1 MFYKYIFATVVLS
14 IFAFAASDIKN
25 LKTFQA
31 QFTQTI
37 TSNSSDVILY
47 KGQVFIK
54 SSGKILWKYKT
65 PVEKN
70 VYIDNNSAIV
80 DEPELEQAIFTKL
93 ENEINIIQL
102 LKDAKKI
109 DNNKYSSKIDSV
121 QYLIFTKNNKIEKIS
136 YEDNLENSVEIN
148 FSNII
153 QDEDI
158 SDSIFIF
165 SIPSNYD
172 LIRK

>member
-1 MFYKYIFATVVLS
+1 
-14 IFAFAASDIKN
+14 
-25 LKTFQA
+25 
-31 QFTQTI
+31 QTI

-109 DNNKYSSKIDSV
+109 DN
-121 QYLIFTKNNKIEKIS
+121 
-136 YEDNLENSVEIN
+136 
-148 FSNII
+148 
-153 QDEDI
+153 
-158 SDSIFIF
+158 
-165 SIPSNYD
+165 
-172 LIRK
+172 